1 MLGICTRVLEKEHN
15 NIIRFGRFLMRQI
28 KIISTVVDA
37 SDFSIFT
44 YLPITLSIILYQPTT
59 LIENYFIILLDPI
72 EQIKNVFNV
81 STYCIIILLSTIVI
95 IYRRFNLVVDIVLRI
110 YRDQLPIN
118 IIVLIK
124 FSDTRTHICKLIP

>member
-15 NIIRFGRFLMRQI
+15 NIIRFERFLMLQI
-28 KIISTVVDA
+28 KIISIVVNA

-44 YLPITLSIILYQPTT
+44 YLPITLSIILYQPTTT

-95 IYRRFNLVVDIVLRI
+95 IYRRLTWSWI
-110 YRDQLPIN
+110 
-118 IIVLIK
+118 
-124 FSDTRTHICKLIP
+124 